1 MEKFLSQQFESLE
14 WLKDQ
19 EVALV
24 GRWLRN
30 VARIH
35 QAEHSYP
42 IGGVHNYTMTNKDID
57 EVFDI
62 IRKSD
67 RDDLTNLDGLSRDR
81 VDIILPAVSV
91 FKTLYKI
98 VDAKQFTFSRNG
110 LREGYVMKQVRER
123 YLMSSIKIM
132 YVKNPFIS

>member
-24 GRWLRN
+24 VAVVQRRN

-81 VDIILPAVSV
+81 VDIILPL
-91 FKTLYKI
+91 FQCLK
-98 VDAKQFTFSRNG
+98 RC
-110 LREGYVMKQVRER
+110 
-123 YLMSSIKIM
+123 IKL
-132 YVKNPFIS
+132 

>member
-19 EVALV
+19 EVA
-24 GRWLRN
+24 RWFTRN

-81 VDIILPAVSV
+81 VDIILPL
-91 FKTLYKI
+91 FQCLK
-98 VDAKQFTFSRNG
+98 RC
-110 LREGYVMKQVRER
+110 
-123 YLMSSIKIM
+123 IKL
-132 YVKNPFIS
+132 

>member
-1 MEKFLSQQFESLE
+1 MVERSRGCTCSR
-14 WLKDQ
+14 
-19 EVALV
+19 
-24 GRWLRN
+24 GGSRN

-81 VDIILPAVSV
+81 VDIILP
-91 FKTLYKI
+91 FQCLK
-98 VDAKQFTFSRNG
+98 RC
-110 LREGYVMKQVRER
+110 
-123 YLMSSIKIM
+123 IKL
-132 YVKNPFIS
+132 

>member
-1 MEKFLSQQFESLE
+1 
-14 WLKDQ
+14 
-19 EVALV
+19 
-24 GRWLRN
+24 
-30 VARIH
+30 
-35 QAEHSYP
+35 
-42 IGGVHNYTMTNKDID
+42 MTNKDID

-98 VDAKQFTFSRNG
+98 VDAKHSHS
-110 LREGYVMKQVRER
+110 LEMVYVRICHEA
-123 YLMSSIKIM
+123 ST
-132 YVKNPFIS
+132 

>member
-24 GRWLRN
+24 AS
-30 VARIH
+30 VV
-35 QAEHSYP
+35 QTKCSSYP
-42 IGGVHNYTMTNKDID
+42 SSRTFIPYWRCTHYTMTNKDID

-81 VDIILPAVSV
+81 VDIILPCFSV
-91 FKTLYKI
+91 
-98 VDAKQFTFSRNG
+98 
-110 LREGYVMKQVRER
+110 
-123 YLMSSIKIM
+123 
-132 YVKNPFIS
+132 

>member
-1 MEKFLSQQFESLE
+1 
-14 WLKDQ
+14 
-19 EVALV
+19 
-24 GRWLRN
+24 
-30 VARIH
+30 
-35 QAEHSYP
+35 
-42 IGGVHNYTMTNKDID
+42 MTNKDID

-110 LREGYVMKQVRER
+110 LREG
-123 YLMSSIKIM
+123 MS
-132 YVKNPFIS
+132 

>member
-1 MEKFLSQQFESLE
+1 MVERSRGCTCSC
-14 WLKDQ
+14 
-19 EVALV
+19 
-24 GRWLRN
+24 RWFRRN

-81 VDIILPAVSV
+81 VDIILPL
-91 FKTLYKI
+91 FQCLK
-98 VDAKQFTFSRNG
+98 RC
-110 LREGYVMKQVRER
+110 
-123 YLMSSIKIM
+123 IKL
-132 YVKNPFIS
+132 

>member
-19 EVALV
+19 EVATCSLPV
-24 GRWLRN
+24 VQRRN

-81 VDIILPAVSV
+81 VDIILPVASV
-91 FKTLYKI
+91 FKTLYKNC
-98 VDAKQFTFSRNG
+98 R
-110 LREGYVMKQVRER
+110 R
-123 YLMSSIKIM
+123 
-132 YVKNPFIS
+132 